1 MDRECERYCRGEEKR
16 VESVRDTVEEKR
28 DG

>member
-1 MDRECERYCRGEEKR
+1 MDRECERYCRGEER
-16 VESVRDTVEEKR
+16 WVESVRDTVEEKR